1 MPNSKDIFT
10 LEELMKS
17 WKKVKTK
24 SGSNL
29 NDSINGLEDEVSVK
43 EYLQEILD
51 ELVEGKY
58 VPDPVRQ
65 YIRVRSDSGKEQ
77 KISILT
83 FRDKI
88 VQQTL
93 VNYLQPLFEP
103 QFLDCSYAY
112 RQGRSA
118 LLAADQI
125 QTLIHGGNTWVLETD
140 IASFFDTM
148 NHEILIDRLKEKVD
162 DLHVINLINAYL
174 KSPHFCEMSFYSAEE
189 GVSIGGIISP
199 LLSNIYLHE
208 LDQDMIKGG
217 YTYIRY
223 SDDLIVLGTLKEE
236 MRQALFLITT
246 VLKKLNLNINKSK
259 TAIRHVS
266 EGFVFLGFRFDDKGR
281 GPAVKAIEAL
291 KQNIDIV
298 NKRNLLATE
307 RLTELETVLQ
317 GWSNYYNSITWLAP
331 ADFSTLVALISRA
344 AADNNQEWAHKLLEQ
359 KDLLVDGTPELHL
372 LLARKLVNLGLI
384 DEALTEYG
392 YALADETLQ
401 KEAKIEIAA
410 LLPVGSDTLEQICE
424 QLVLLSAEPR
434 CAATYHVLSEL
445 YLAAGLYSQAQSAHS
460 RAAELESREAKT
472 AEDALIS
479 AGSPDD
485 VHKVLLTAAE
495 KDLYLKL
502 FSGRDDVY
510 AIETL
515 SSGRERLFTNKKSS
529 ISVDELDRHLAGE
542 ITLVVYI
549 IRENHTVKFM
559 LIDIDVSKKL
569 LLEKEEQGEALN
581 ELIKLTQVD
590 ANRIK
595 SAATEMGLTVYIED
609 SGYRG
614 RHCWFF
620 FEQPVKARDARIMA
634 KAIMRKAGDVT
645 GGVTWEL
652 FPGTDRLKNTQISQR
667 IKLPL
672 GVHPKSGRRGLFVDE
687 MGLQLD
693 NQGEYLQNIQP
704 LTAVQVEQIVA
715 TEEKRSKKGD
725 LNLQP
730 ADSLAERSSLLIEQA
745 DSVLVKAVINKCAL
759 IKYLILMAEDTKYL
773 THQDRLTLLHVLAHL
788 GDNGKAYLHR
798 VMACCINYNQGITQ
812 KHIDRLPGKP
822 ISCSRLREKY
832 PELTA
837 SMNCNCY
844 FKLLPKNYPSPVLH
858 AISIDKQKQINHPLV
873 ADDDLSASCSPEAE
887 QVEATLKKM
896 QNLRRQQQG
905 IENAMQ
911 KYEQQLLAIFQN
923 LETDRIAI
931 GAGTLVCKQLKD
943 KIKWVIEI

>member
-317 GWSNYYNSITWLAP
+317 GWSNYYGSITWLAP

-472 AEDALIS
+472 AEDALIQGQG
-479 AGSPDD
+479 APKLRAD
-485 VHKVLLTAAE
+485 TE
-495 KDLYLKL
+495 KDAGKEHGKCRGGEQGRGEHGVVEPGRSGPEILIGEAVEPPLKEHVG
-502 FSGRDDVY
+502 SDAQHV
-510 AIETL
+510 A
-515 SSGRERLFTNKKSS
+515 
-529 ISVDELDRHLAGE
+529 E
-542 ITLVVYI
+542 ICRVLQG
-549 IRENHTVKFM
+549 
-559 LIDIDVSKKL
+559 
-569 LLEKEEQGEALN
+569 EKEEKVVEKHHQEHAVVNTEQEQGVLVLASELLALPDGQAQQHGG
-581 ELIKLTQVD
+581 LGLD
-590 ANRIK
+590 AEIAGRVT
-595 SAATEMGLTVYIED
+595 AL
-609 SGYRG
+609 YRG
-614 RHCWFF
+614 EFKNEIAVWYLAG
-620 FEQPVKARDARIMA
+620 VK
-634 KAIMRKAGDVT
+634 
-645 GGVTWEL
+645 
-652 FPGTDRLKNTQISQR
+652 
-667 IKLPL
+667 
-672 GVHPKSGRRGLFVDE
+672 
-687 MGLQLD
+687 
-693 NQGEYLQNIQP
+693 
-704 LTAVQVEQIVA
+704 
-715 TEEKRSKKGD
+715 
-725 LNLQP
+725 
-730 ADSLAERSSLLIEQA
+730 
-745 DSVLVKAVINKCAL
+745 
-759 IKYLILMAEDTKYL
+759 
-773 THQDRLTLLHVLAHL
+773 
-788 GDNGKAYLHR
+788 
-798 VMACCINYNQGITQ
+798 
-812 KHIDRLPGKP
+812 
-822 ISCSRLREKY
+822 
-832 PELTA
+832 
-837 SMNCNCY
+837 
-844 FKLLPKNYPSPVLH
+844 
-858 AISIDKQKQINHPLV
+858 
-873 ADDDLSASCSPEAE
+873 
-887 QVEATLKKM
+887 
-896 QNLRRQQQG
+896 
-905 IENAMQ
+905 
-911 KYEQQLLAIFQN
+911 
-923 LETDRIAI
+923 
-931 GAGTLVCKQLKD
+931 
-943 KIKWVIEI
+943 